1 MQEKH
6 AKICTKDCKAV
17 LLNDI
22 IKICKKAVRKTEEFL
37 TSDVLGTAVRIM
49 HTKVTVSTNDDVKK
63 AALSGEREGFALLA
77 DAQTGGRGRMG
88 RQFVSGEGGV
98 YLSLL
103 LRPEK
108 SAADALFI
116 TSAAAVA
123 AAAAAESISGKSC
136 LIKWVNDI
144 YCRGKKICGILA
156 EGIIEN
162 GESKAVVLGIGLN
175 LKGGGFTG
183 ELAEKAGFLFE
194 NCDFKAERLR
204 FIKEFLAVFFK
215 IYKQNDRE
223 YVREVYNEK
232 NFLLGKKFSVTQNG
246 VLKEGIVT
254 GIDDNFCLIFEKEQK
269 NEQQNKY

>member
-1 MQEKH
+1 M
-6 AKICTKDCKAV
+6 
-17 LLNDI
+17 
-22 IKICKKAVRKTEEFL
+22 RKTEEFL
-37 TSDVLGTAVRIM
+37 KVDVLGTAVRIM
-49 HTKVTVSTNDDVKK
+49 HTESTVSTNDDVKK
-63 AALSGEREGFALLA
+63 AARSSEREGFAVLA

-88 RQFVSGEGGV
+88 RQFVSGKGGI

-123 AAAAAESISGKSC
+123 AAAAAESISGENC

-144 YCRGKKICGILA
+144 YCRNKKICGILA

-162 GESKAVVLGIGLN
+162 GESKAVVLGLGLN
-175 LKGGGFTG
+175 LKGGGFKG

-194 NCDFKAERLR
+194 NCDFKVERTR
-204 FIKEFLAVFFK
+204 FIKEFLSVFFE

-223 YVREVYNEK
+223 YVREVYNKK
-232 NFLLGKKFSVTQNG
+232 NFLLGKKFSAVQNG
-246 VLKEGIVT
+246 VLTEGVVT
-254 GIDDNFCLIFEKEQK
+254 GIDDNFCLVFEKEQE
-269 NEQQNKY
+269 NEKEN